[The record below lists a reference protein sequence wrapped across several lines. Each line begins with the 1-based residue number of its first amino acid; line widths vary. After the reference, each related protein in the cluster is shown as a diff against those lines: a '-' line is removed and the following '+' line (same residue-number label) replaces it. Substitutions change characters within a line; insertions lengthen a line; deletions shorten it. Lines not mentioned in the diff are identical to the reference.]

1 MTPSRIVAPSL
12 AELIARASG
21 LATPGER
28 RILGIAGPPGAGKS
42 TLAAAVC
49 EALAGRAVLV
59 PMDGFHRSN
68 EELVTLGL
76 RDRKG
81 APETFD
87 ATGFVA
93 LLAAVRAGDAVRAPA
108 FDREL
113 DSAILDAI
121 LVPDDVPLVIVEGN
135 YLLLDDGPW
144 AAARALLHEAWYLA
158 GDDTRVERLIARHV
172 AHGRTEEAAREWVLR
187 SDEANARLIEPT
199 AARADLVVVGMPV
212 Q

>member
-1 MTPSRIVAPSL
+1 VTPSRIVAPSL

-42 TLAAAVC
+42 TLALAVC
-49 EALAGRAVLV
+49 GALGGRAVLV

-68 EELVTLGL
+68 EELATLGL

-87 ATGFVA
+87 ADGFVA
-93 LLAAVRAGDAVRAPA
+93 LLAAVHAGDAVRAPA
-108 FDREL
+108 FDRDL
-113 DSAILDAI
+113 DSAIPDAI
-121 LVPDDVPLVIVEGN
+121 LVRDDVPLVVVEGN

-144 AAARALLHEAWYLA
+144 VAVRALLHEAWYLT

-187 SDEANARLIEPT
+187 SDEANARVIEPT
-199 AARADLVVVGMPV
+199 AARADLVVAGLPA